1 MDNESEG
8 SEGSERVGAYPSLCA
23 FLLSCSSR
31 QLTKVDGA

>member
-1 MDNESEG
+1 MDNE